1 MEKMDLI
8 QTCLNNRLL
17 EANLSC
23 FTYACLF
30 CSACTHVRC
39 CWLLWVRSPRDA
51 FSAKAKSP
59 LGNPRP
65 ESRRGSAHGDPPKKS
80 RQQKRAEEKLQIHK
94 GPSRGSS
101 LSWVC
106 KAFTKPPA
114 IISLVLA
121 AQGIWLHAFL
131 HARRPPSSSS
141 AALTREPRNETAER
155 QLVHQADREANT
167 WHKKIK
173 SGYWNCCKI
182 TNNLRA

>member
-8 QTCLNNRLL
+8 QTCLNDRLL
-17 EANLSC
+17 EANLAC
-23 FTYACLF
+23 RTYACLF
-30 CSACTHVRC
+30 CSVSTCDAVGFCGCAAPGMLSLQQQSHLGETH
-39 CWLLWVRSPRDA
+39 
-51 FSAKAKSP
+51 
-59 LGNPRP
+59 GQNPA
-65 ESRRGSAHGDPPKKS
+65 GGQHTVTPPKKS

-94 GPSRGSS
+94 GPLRGSS

-121 AQGIWLHAFL
+121 AQGVRSHAFWR
-131 HARRPPSSSS
+131 ARRPPSSSS
-141 AALTREPRNETAER
+141 AALTRELRNETAER
-155 QLVHQADREANT
+155 QPVHQADREANT

-182 TNNLRA
+182 TNLRA